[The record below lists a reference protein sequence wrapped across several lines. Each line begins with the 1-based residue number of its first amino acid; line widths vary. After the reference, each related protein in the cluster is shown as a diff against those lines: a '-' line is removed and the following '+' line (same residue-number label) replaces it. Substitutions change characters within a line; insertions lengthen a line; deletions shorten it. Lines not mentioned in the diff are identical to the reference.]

1 MALSYY
7 LSQGIKKEECMENLV
22 RKRPVIVKSVIK
34 YPVICEIEKFYQ
46 KKIMKNLM
54 ILTRLYVNVL
64 LI

>member
-34 YPVICEIEKFYQ
+34 YPVIYEIEKFYQ
-46 KKIMKNLM
+46 KK
-54 ILTRLYVNVL
+54 
-64 LI
+64 